1 MRHRECTAPS
11 ACAGHVLKQER
22 KCRKG
27 RCRREDRAFHV
38 VLPPKRDDA
47 KHDAQPTSPASNQQ
61 SDVRVLLSLNSIFYS
76 SWSRWSPCS
85 KSCTTTRYR
94 YSADPSL
101 SFKLIASFLC
111 ICIFL
116 RRTCRFQVVCGNT
129 VLHEEAYC
137 YSKGTDC
144 EKWYSANARQTKEE
158 DGKLNRSNR
167 KKAESTCFSFSR
179 SFFRLTRLR
188 QVDSDP

>member
-1 MRHRECTAPS
+1 MRHRECTEPS
-11 ACAGHVLKQER
+11 DGNSGSRCAHHVLKQER

-38 VLPPKRDDA
+38 VLPPRRDGV

-94 YSADPSL
+94 YRSSIRH
-101 SFKLIASFLC
+101 SRSILIDR
-111 ICIFL
+111 L

-158 DGKLNRSNR
+158 DG
-167 KKAESTCFSFSR
+167 E
-179 SFFRLTRLR
+179 
-188 QVDSDP
+188 